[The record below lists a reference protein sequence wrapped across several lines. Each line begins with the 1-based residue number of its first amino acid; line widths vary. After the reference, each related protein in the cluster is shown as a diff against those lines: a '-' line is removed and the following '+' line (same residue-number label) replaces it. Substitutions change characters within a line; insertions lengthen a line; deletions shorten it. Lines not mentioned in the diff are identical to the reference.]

1 MITTIVEYKL
11 PSALGREKILE
22 KFQAAREKFINTEG
36 LLKKYFCY
44 DSSDGTGTSVYIWKN
59 LSCAEAF
66 FTPEMLHA
74 FEKTFGCR
82 PTLRHVDTLMT
93 LDNTTGEVA
102 VFSS

>member
-11 PSALGREKILE
+11 PSALTRGEILE
-22 KFQAAREKFINTEG
+22 KFKAAQEKFIHTKG

-44 DSSDGTGTSVYIWKN
+44 NSSDATGTSVYLWES

-66 FTPEMLHA
+66 FTSEMLHA

-82 PTLRHVDTLMT
+82 PEVRHVDTLMT
-93 LDNTTGEVA
+93 IDNVTDEVS
-102 VFSS
+102 VFHA